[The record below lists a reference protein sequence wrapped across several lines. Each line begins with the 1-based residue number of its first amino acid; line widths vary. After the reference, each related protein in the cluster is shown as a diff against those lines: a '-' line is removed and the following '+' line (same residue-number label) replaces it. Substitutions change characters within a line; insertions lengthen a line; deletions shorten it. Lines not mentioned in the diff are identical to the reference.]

1 MNTLPLEVPFIS
13 PSHPIPPPDLNQK
26 LQSLS
31 QTAGRTIHP
40 SADQNFCPYILLQ
53 ALLMSPKIRSGF
65 LRIIS
70 PRPSVA
76 QLPLRVS
83 VAWLT
88 KVWRARVQS
97 SWKGRGGFKLPHV
110 PKGLAAPSAGVALT
124 PYSFTTCPT

>member
-1 MNTLPLEVPFIS
+1 M
-13 PSHPIPPPDLNQK
+13 
-26 LQSLS
+26 
-31 QTAGRTIHP
+31 
-40 SADQNFCPYILLQ
+40 
-53 ALLMSPKIRSGF
+53 
-65 LRIIS
+65 
-70 PRPSVA
+70 A

-88 KVWRARVQS
+88 KVWRPRVQS